1 MGILDG
7 FKQDCIDNPNV
18 TNGDSALQEEINKQ
32 MKAIADYDA
41 NPEILDAKI
50 KFNPEVFDFN
60 ERKISKQL
68 YIEEDSQYPEADD
81 PETLLK
87 ETMDRMEEVK
97 NIKARMDEAENTT
110 MQLEQCE
117 CNEVKVGDKIVVYDK
132 YFGMS
137 KEVEVTEISKAYD
150 VYTFEPVPIV
160 MITYNI
166 TNMQGETSTTTRKL
180 DIPSQRKGY
189 FYYNKETKEEIT
201 QLTLKN
207 ENQ

>member
-1 MGILDG
+1 MGVLDG

-50 KFNPEVFDFN
+50 KFNPEVFDYN

-68 YIEEDSQYPEADD
+68 YVEEDCNYPEADD
-81 PETLLK
+81 PEELLK

-117 CNEVKVGDKIVVYDK
+117 CNEVKVGDKIIVYDK

-180 DIPSQRKGY
+180 DIPCQRKGY

-207 ENQ
+207 EKQ